1 MYSILGI
8 RKLKSIQSVG
18 NSASHTYRTIE
29 TKNADPARRHLNRT
43 LIGRR
48 SASGQ
53 EIVSEVRRRIEETGV
68 KIRKNTVPCV
78 ELMLTASA
86 EFFLKSD
93 QATQKQWIDHS
104 ISWLKG
110 QYGEKNLVH
119 VVLHLDEKTPHLACY
134 VVPEINGRMSARDVV
149 GNKRKMQEL
158 VTSYAEAMEPFG
170 LERGR
175 LEAWAEAAD
184 VKKFYSDIQ
193 ATKQQFQTEL
203 DALGVMEPPPQ
214 PKLLQSPAAREK
226 AVAEWKGREEG
237 KRRVLAEKAA
247 GAALDAS
254 LARERAE
261 NLAERNEALAAEN
274 SRLRAD
280 LSAAYSALDLT
291 KAQKDQLRKL
301 DISRVATAL
310 CYTGIVQPKENAI
323 DLVKRVN
330 EFSFEQ
336 ACAWL
341 HAEMGAVPTQA
352 IVEKLAEA
360 KEAERPLTPAEN
372 VIKRAVQKQTE
383 ALGCDRFR
391 LTLLPSDENAKP
403 YLPGKPRGKDS
414 EEKFYT
420 RKELEAMIP
429 WLRYQ
434 NNTGA
439 NVLITPMDDHAYYI
453 LLDDCRVDLK
463 ALQEKGFK
471 PCIMQT
477 TSWEKTQAVFKV
489 PLSLPRDDVLKFF
502 NELNSRIGDPKMTGL
517 RHPFRLAGFRNL
529 KPKHEREGKH
539 PFVRLLHTSNEF
551 CTTCIAIIKKAAL
564 RRELEEPVAD
574 KLKL

>member
-1 MYSILGI
+1 
-8 RKLKSIQSVG
+8 
-18 NSASHTYRTIE
+18 
-29 TKNADPARRHLNRT
+29 
-43 LIGRR
+43 
-48 SASGQ
+48 
-53 EIVSEVRRRIEETGV
+53 
-68 KIRKNTVPCV
+68 
-78 ELMLTASA
+78 
-86 EFFLKSD
+86 
-93 QATQKQWIDHS
+93 
-104 ISWLKG
+104 
-110 QYGEKNLVH
+110 
-119 VVLHLDEKTPHLACY
+119 
-134 VVPEINGRMSARDVV
+134 
-149 GNKRKMQEL
+149 
-158 VTSYAEAMEPFG
+158 
-170 LERGR
+170 
-175 LEAWAEAAD
+175 
-184 VKKFYSDIQ
+184 
-193 ATKQQFQTEL
+193 
-203 DALGVMEPPPQ
+203 
-214 PKLLQSPAAREK
+214 
-226 AVAEWKGREEG
+226 VAEWKGREEG